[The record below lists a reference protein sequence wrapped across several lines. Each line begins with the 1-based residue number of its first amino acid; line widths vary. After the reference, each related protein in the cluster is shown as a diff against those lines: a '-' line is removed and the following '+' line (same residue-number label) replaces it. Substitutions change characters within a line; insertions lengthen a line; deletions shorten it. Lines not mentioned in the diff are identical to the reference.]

1 MTKRAEASKTRDA
14 RPATRKRGPPSAK
27 PVFVAMRGR
36 PTAAQ
41 LDAIERTILQAAAAD
56 FLANGFDGATMD
68 GIAANAGVSK
78 ATLYK
83 RYPDKAS
90 LLRAVM
96 DERLTEFSALTSR
109 PDWVVGDTL
118 EQRLRNF
125 SRTMLRWVR
134 SNQAS
139 AVKVLVSAA
148 WSGAPDVGRT
158 TQAVGRTWLLNRL
171 EHEIREYSLRDGMP
185 AKHPRATAET
195 LAMLLLGFTVW
206 KQFDCITDREIDK
219 FANDAVELIMR
230 GRAAF

>member
-1 MTKRAEASKTRDA
+1 MAKSVQAGKARA
-14 RPATRKRGPPSAK
+14 AK
-27 PVFVAMRGR
+27 PPTQRRGTPPAKAAFVPMRGR
-36 PTAAQ
+36 PTATQ
-41 LDAIERTILQAAAAD
+41 LHAIERTILAAASQD

-68 GIAANAGVSK
+68 GIAAKAGVSK
-78 ATLYK
+78 PTLYK

-96 DERLTEFSALTSR
+96 DERLTDFSALTSR

-134 SNQAS
+134 SNEAS
-139 AVKVLVSAA
+139 AFKVLISATMG
-148 WSGAPDVGRT
+148 GAPDVART
-158 TQAVGRTWLLNRL
+158 TQEVGRLWLLNRM
-171 EHEIREYSLRDGMP
+171 EYEIREYSLRDGMP

-195 LAMLLLGFTVW
+195 LAMLLLGFMVW
-206 KQFDCITDREIDK
+206 KQFDRITDRDIDT